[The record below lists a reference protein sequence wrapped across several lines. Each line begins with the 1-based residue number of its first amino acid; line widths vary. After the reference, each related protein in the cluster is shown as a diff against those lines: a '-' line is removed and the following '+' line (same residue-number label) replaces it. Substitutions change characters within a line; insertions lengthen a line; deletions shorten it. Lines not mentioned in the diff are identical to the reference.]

1 MPIRARAASGSNRQ
15 GMSSQ
20 WEETMRA
27 FLAALVVGVVVA
39 VVAGFM
45 LDANKIPSADV
56 FQSPEGSVRLD

>member
-1 MPIRARAASGSNRQ
+1 
-15 GMSSQ
+15 MSSQ